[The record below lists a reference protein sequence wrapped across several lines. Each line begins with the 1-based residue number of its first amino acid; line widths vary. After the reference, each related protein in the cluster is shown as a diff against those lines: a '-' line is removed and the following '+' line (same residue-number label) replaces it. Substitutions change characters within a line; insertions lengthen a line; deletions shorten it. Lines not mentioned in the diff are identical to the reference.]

1 MRAALP
7 WTAPIAALASR
18 AAAPPWSARSAAPRA
33 LAGGQRLGRVLA
45 RRGRELLHRGRGF
58 LQAGCL
64 FLGATRQIMVAGGDL
79 ARRAFDRGG
88 PGLHLTHR
96 AAQSFAH
103 PVQRRQQ
110 PGRLVAPLRGAR
122 AQVRLGHAPR
132 QRRRLDQRPGDRARD
147 QHAQRERG
155 QRQDNQHAPQRDLL
169 ASDPVHLALQQ
180 PGRQRRGAVDLAV
193 QRLQLRG
200 GLAEIAAPLLVRQA
214 RGAPAKRA
222 SVRPCRPAPAAPAR
236 RRHRSAPPAPAR
248 RFPRSRLR
256 AMFAPMSRARA
267 SPVSTARR
275 CAAPGSP
282 AASAAA
288 RARTW
293 PSVSAATGGS

>member
-1 MRAALP
+1 MPSITPMISEMRAALP

-18 AAAPPWSARSAAPRA
+18 AAARPGRPDRPRPGA

-110 PGRLVAPLRGAR
+110 PGRLVAP
-122 AQVRLGHAPR
+122 
-132 QRRRLDQRPGDRARD
+132 
-147 QHAQRERG
+147 
-155 QRQDNQHAPQRDLL
+155 
-169 ASDPVHLALQQ
+169 
-180 PGRQRRGAVDLAV
+180 
-193 QRLQLRG
+193 
-200 GLAEIAAPLLVRQA
+200 
-214 RGAPAKRA
+214 
-222 SVRPCRPAPAAPAR
+222 C
-236 RRHRSAPPAPAR
+236 
-248 RFPRSRLR
+248 
-256 AMFAPMSRARA
+256 
-267 SPVSTARR
+267 
-275 CAAPGSP
+275 
-282 AASAAA
+282 AA
-288 RARTW
+288 RARSGPTR
-293 PSVSAATGGS
+293 PRTAPAPPPRPAARRSSARSARPASAASARTTSTLHSAICSRPIRSTSRSSSPVASAVAPSISRYNASSCAVALPK